1 MFRSLAPHQVVVDA
15 LLGTSAVLLRLA
27 LGPIN
32 SAHVVV
38 VVLMGLAFVLHRLS
52 PGLALGVAWL
62 GALLQVFAVL
72 PPDLANL
79 AILVVLYSTA
89 RHGQGIV
96 RWLGLASAGA
106 GALVVALYLLAL
118 SIFPFG
124 LPDGDF
130 LGFSFSRIGQY
141 ALAFTF
147 SFIVTIATL
156 GLSWTLGQLVRVADR
171 ARESSLQQR
180 IAERT
185 AELTERTGQLDEI
198 LDKLANFYTREAD
211 NKLKHFFNFFDEEF
225 ISHNRREE
233 ATVFPLLRERLLSS
247 GEHGVGDDPATAI
260 DRMEDEHTKAA
271 QLAAVILNFLGLAF
285 RFPEEKTKLTILDAA
300 IEQCQFLIELLRL
313 HVFREDN
320 VVIPLA
326 HRLISRSELDEMQPK
341 AAIDK
346 ILS

>member
-1 MFRSLAPHQVVVDA
+1 MEFKLNRIDPLNKQAEIEPRLGDGLSPMDAPEAYAPPSIEPVPLAELHPFLRNIVEEHVPFLAEVDA
-15 LLGTSAVLLRLA
+15 FENTV
-27 LGPIN
+27 I
-32 SAHVVV
+32 
-38 VVLMGLAFVLHRLS
+38 
-52 PGLALGVAWL
+52 
-62 GALLQVFAVL
+62 
-72 PPDLANL
+72 
-79 AILVVLYSTA
+79 
-89 RHGQGIV
+89 
-96 RWLGLASAGA
+96 
-106 GALVVALYLLAL
+106 
-118 SIFPFG
+118 SIRKEG
-124 LPDGDF
+124 
-130 LGFSFSRIGQY
+130 
-141 ALAFTF
+141 
-147 SFIVTIATL
+147 
-156 GLSWTLGQLVRVADR
+156 
-171 ARESSLQQR
+171 
-180 IAERT
+180 
-185 AELTERTGQLDEI
+185 
-198 LDKLANFYTREAD
+198 YTREAD